1 MGVFCSSLKKICQII
16 KKHIL
21 GADDD
26 SEQAT
31 GRNRTFDAMVEPN
44 YRQYPLNADACA
56 NATSR
61 QWNPTVDVVRS
72 WIELCRPEAWAH
84 RRFVRMI
91 CLDPLNILQGDMTLD
106 MVRVYVDTI
115 RGQLQTIAGEATD
128 WQQRD
133 RVDTIV
139 IPI

>member
-1 MGVFCSSLKKICQII
+1 MGVCCSSLKKICQII

-26 SEQAT
+26 SEQVT
-31 GRNRTFDAMVEPN
+31 GRNRTYDAMVEPG
-44 YRQYPLNADACA
+44 YTQYLLNNEACA

-61 QWNPTVDVVRS
+61 YWNPSVDVVRR
-72 WIELCRPEAWAH
+72 WIELCRPEAWSR
-84 RRFVRMI
+84 RRFVRLI
-91 CLDPLNILQGDMTLD
+91 CLDPLNILQGDLTLD
-106 MVRVYVDTI
+106 MVRVYVDKI
-115 RGQLQTIAGEATD
+115 RDQLQTIAGEAMD

-133 RVDTIV
+133 KMDMIV